1 MFSVKPKFARF
12 EVGFNIFYSDPSPLE
27 LFCNGTR
34 CVRPSEG
41 IQYEIPFVR
50 EQLDEKLWQCGWE
63 PRRMNF
69 HCLNPIHRVGG
80 HKAHVFESVLGLT
93 IAHAEALQQR
103 LWAVARTGEAVLGM
117 QNAYGQR
124 YIVDFEM
131 TTTVGTAVVRSTW
144 IVLVREE
151 VPRLT
156 SCYVL

>member
-1 MFSVKPKFARF
+1 MKRIQKAGAPR
-12 EVGFNIFYSDPSPLE
+12 GYSQW
-27 LFCNGTR
+27 CAIVAGTNKADYR
-34 CVRPSEG
+34 
-41 IQYEIPFVR
+41 EIVPI
-50 EQLDEKLWQCGWE
+50 EKL
-63 PRRMNF
+63 
-69 HCLNPIHRVGG
+69 HDYCLHPTHRVGS

-93 IAHAEALQQR
+93 AAHAEALQQR
-103 LWAVARTGEAVLGM
+103 LLAVARTGEAVLGM

-144 IVLVREE
+144 IILVHED

>member
-1 MFSVKPKFARF
+1 MQLP
-12 EVGFNIFYSDPSPLE
+12 
-27 LFCNGTR
+27 NGER
-34 CVRPSEG
+34 AVVP
-41 IQYEIPFVR
+41 I
-50 EQLDEKLWQCGWE
+50 EKL
-63 PRRMNF
+63 
-69 HCLNPIHRVGG
+69 HDYCLHPTHRVGS

-93 IAHAEALQQR
+93 AAHAEDLQQR
-103 LWAVARTGEAVLGM
+103 LLAVARTGEAVLGM

-144 IVLVREE
+144 IILVNED